1 VLARE
6 DAGVHIHAPETKTE
20 HFWLRVLTNSHLD
33 ELLGN
38 TFWTRGYTWS
48 LAVIRP
54 LRVIIDPAEYK
65 DITAQIITDLLPY
78 FTFGTRHSEI

>member
-1 VLARE
+1 V
-6 DAGVHIHAPETKTE
+6 
-20 HFWLRVLTNSHLD
+20 NSLID
-33 ELLGN
+33 KLLGN
-38 TFWTRGYTWS
+38 NIWTRGYVWS

-78 FTFGTRHSEI
+78 FIFGTRHSEFVGCFPNINLT